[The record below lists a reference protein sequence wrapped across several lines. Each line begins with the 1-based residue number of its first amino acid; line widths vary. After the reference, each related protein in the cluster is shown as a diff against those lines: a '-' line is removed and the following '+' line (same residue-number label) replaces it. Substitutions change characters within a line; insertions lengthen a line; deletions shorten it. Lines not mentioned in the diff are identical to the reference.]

1 MKHLRPWPRRFAPL
15 TPEQEAARNKFMKQW
30 LEVLPQRY
38 SGIERFNHGY
48 PVSRWAAFAAEQ
60 PQRTIRTLEI
70 GAGLGAHLG
79 FEDLSRQEYYA
90 LEMREGLLDAL
101 RERYPS
107 VRPVLGNIEE
117 RAPFDDAYF
126 DRVVV
131 VHVLEHL
138 PNLPCALDE
147 IRRLLKPDGTFHAV
161 IPCEG
166 TPAYSLA
173 RRISAQRIFERTYGM
188 SYKPIIEREHVS
200 TYHEIRHEL
209 AQRFRITHEE
219 RWPLRSMPLA
229 CNLVSGLTL
238 AKL

>member
-1 MKHLRPWPRRFAPL
+1 MKL
-15 TPEQEAARNKFMKQW
+15 W

-48 PVSRWAAFAAEQ
+48 PVSRWAAFVAQQ
-60 PQRTIRTLEI
+60 PQRVIRTLEI

-101 RERYPS
+101 RARYPA
-107 VRPVLGNIEE
+107 VHAVLGNIEQ
-117 RAPFDDAYF
+117 RTPFDDAYF
-126 DRVVV
+126 DRVIV

-138 PNLPCALDE
+138 PNLPSALDE
-147 IRRLLKPDGTFHAV
+147 IHRLLNPQGAFLAV

-166 TPAYSLA
+166 TLAYSLA
-173 RRISAQRIFERTYGM
+173 RRISAQRIFERTFHM
-188 SYKPIIEREHVS
+188 PYKPIIEREHVS

-209 AQRFRITHEE
+209 TQRFRITHEQ
-219 RWPLRSMPLA
+219 RWPLPWLPLT
-229 CNLVSGLTL
+229 CNLVAGLTL
-238 AKL
+238 APL